1 MPPITGILKFTSVGD
16 ALVYRGRRGRRHH
29 AQLLSASYFDWR
41 FALEGPVRMLHSRL
55 PNDDA
60 LLWRANCAGRIRPT
74 LLFRSG
80 RPKKGLSKF
89 QFAFDDAV
97 YWFEFAD
104 HRARFA
110 ADPERYA
117 PQYGAYC
124 AVALAGGEK
133 VEADPHAWSIS
144 NGKLYVFGSKE
155 GVTEFNK
162 DRAGI
167 VSKRVQIGKRC
178 TYPNEHSRPIKDR
191 PLSRRGESR
200 SCGFLN

>member
-1 MPPITGILKFTSVGD
+1 MRS
-16 ALVYRGRRGRRHH
+16 YSRRHILTLAVCVGGASANVAFAV
-29 AQLLSASYFDWR
+29 AQTTTPSSGARIALEGYDPLSYFD
-41 FALEGPVRMLHSRL
+41 P
-55 PNDDA
+55 
-60 LLWRANCAGRIRPT
+60 
-74 LLFRSG
+74 G

-97 YWFEFAD
+97 YWFESAD
-104 HRARFA
+104 HRAKFA
-110 ADPERYA
+110 AHPERYA

-162 DRAGI
+162 NRAGI
-167 VSKRVQIGKRC
+167 VSQASSNWQKL
-178 TYPNEHSRPIKDR
+178 H
-191 PLSRRGESR
+191 ESK
-200 SCGFLN
+200 